1 MKKITYVMSF
11 FFIIGLL
18 FIGCSNN
25 NADEKGIFNS
35 MEDAFSDAKKKN
47 QNVLVIV
54 TSNGDDELSASFV
67 DNVINDANFKSEV
80 SSKYTVLHMDF
91 SEATFKKTVV
101 NPDDDKKVQ
110 EKAEKFANL
119 MQENAKYASKLYVQ
133 TTPAAFILTK
143 ENYFISELD
152 LTQKIE
158 SLQDFVKMID
168 EQNETVTKVNQM
180 VEACNKGN
188 SSEKIAAIDELY
200 EYTQMM
206 YRSFLSD
213 LVFEVINLD
222 KKNESGL
229 LSKYLLTSADITSSE
244 YFLQGN
250 IDAAVKGY
258 LDICQNEYLL
268 PEHKQQAYYLA
279 AYIKLMTGS
288 NDYDEC
294 LKLIDES
301 IAAAPETDSA
311 KSIRNMRDYLTNSIM
326 PAE

>member
-1 MKKITYVMSF
+1 MKKIIYVLSLFVMM
-11 FFIIGLL
+11 GLL
-18 FIGCSNN
+18 FSGCRKTM
-25 NADEKGIFNS
+25 ADEKGVFSS

-54 TSNGDDELSASFV
+54 TSNGDDELSAAFV
-67 DNVINDANFKSEV
+67 DNVINDSNFKTDV
-80 SSKYTVLHMDF
+80 SSKYSVLHMDF
-91 SEATFKKTVV
+91 SESTFKKTVV
-101 NPDDDKKVQ
+101 NPDDDKKTQ
-110 EKAEKFANL
+110 ENAEKFANL

-133 TTPAAFILTK
+133 STPAAFILTK

-158 SLQDFVKMID
+158 SLTDFIKMLD
-168 EQNETVTKVNQM
+168 EQSDTVAKVNQM
-180 VEACNKGN
+180 VEAAKKGS

-200 EYTQMM
+200 ENTEMM

-222 KKNESGL
+222 KNNETGL

-250 IDAAVKGY
+250 VDAAVKGY
-258 LDICQNEYLL
+258 LDICENEYLL

-279 AYIKLMTGS
+279 AYIMLMTGS
-288 NDYDEC
+288 QDYDEC

-301 IAAAPETDSA
+301 IAVAPDTDSA
-311 KSIRNMRDYLTNSIM
+311 RSIKNMRDYLTNSIM

>member
-1 MKKITYVMSF
+1 MKKIIYTLSLFFVM
-11 FFIIGLL
+11 GLL
-18 FIGCSNN
+18 FTGCSKNS
-25 NADEKGIFNS
+25 ADEKGIFYS

-67 DNVINDANFKSEV
+67 DNVINDANFTSEV

-101 NPDDDKKVQ
+101 NPEDDKKTQ
-110 EKAEKFANL
+110 DKAEKFANL

-133 TTPAAFILTK
+133 TTPAAFLLTK

-152 LTQKIE
+152 LSQKVE
-158 SLQDFVKMID
+158 SLQDFIKMID
-168 EQNETVTKVNQM
+168 EQSETIAKVNQM
-180 VEACNKGN
+180 VEAAKKGN

-222 KKNESGL
+222 KNNESGL

-250 IDAAVKGY
+250 VDAAVKGY

-279 AYIKLMTGS
+279 AYIMLMTGS

-301 IAAAPETDSA
+301 IAVAPETDSA
-311 KSIRNMRDYLTNSIM
+311 RSIKNMRDYLTNSIM
-326 PAE
+326 TAE

>member
-1 MKKITYVMSF
+1 MKKIIYTLSLFFVM
-11 FFIIGLL
+11 GLL
-18 FIGCSNN
+18 FTGCSKNS
-25 NADEKGIFNS
+25 ADEKGIFYS
-35 MEDAFSDAKKKN
+35 MEDAFSAAEKKN

-67 DNVINDANFKSEV
+67 DNVINSENFKSDV
-80 SSKYTVLHMDF
+80 SSKYTVLHIDF
-91 SEATFKKTVV
+91 SESTFKKTVV
-101 NPDDDKKVQ
+101 NPDDDKKTQ
-110 EKAEKFANL
+110 EEAEKFANL

-133 TTPAAFILTK
+133 TTPAAFLLTK

-152 LTQKIE
+152 LSQKVE
-158 SLQDFVKMID
+158 SLQDFIKMLD
-168 EQNETVTKVNQM
+168 EQSETIAKVNQM
-180 VEACNKGN
+180 VEAAKKGN

-222 KKNESGL
+222 KNNESGL

-250 IDAAVKGY
+250 VDAAVKGY
-258 LDICQNEYLL
+258 LDICENEYLL